1 MRQTDRD
8 RERARQRQRE
18 GGQTDRLAGRQ
29 RRRRG
34 GGVRERETRDRQI
47 HTERLV
53 TDSKTETEHTDRPS
67 RWFVLKG

>member
-1 MRQTDRD
+1 MRQTD

-34 GGVRERETRDRQI
+34 GGGERKRDKRQTNT